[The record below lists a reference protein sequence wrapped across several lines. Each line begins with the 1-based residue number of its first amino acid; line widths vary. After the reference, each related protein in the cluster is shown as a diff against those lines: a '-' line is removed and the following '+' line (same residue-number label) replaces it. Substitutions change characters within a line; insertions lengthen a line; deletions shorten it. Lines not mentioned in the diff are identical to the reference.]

1 MKKLRCFL
9 FCLMLSMQAAAG
21 LFPVFRPI
29 TVTKAP
35 ISICEECP
43 FKDSRQNG

>member
-21 LFPVFRPI
+21 LFPVL
-29 TVTKAP
+29 
-35 ISICEECP
+35 
-43 FKDSRQNG
+43 RQEPKSPVQIADGNPYLEPNIDT

>member
-21 LFPVFRPI
+21 LFPVFRQEPKPPI
-29 TVTKAP
+29 QVM
-35 ISICEECP
+35 EENPCDDAR
-43 FKDSRQNG
+43 KEN